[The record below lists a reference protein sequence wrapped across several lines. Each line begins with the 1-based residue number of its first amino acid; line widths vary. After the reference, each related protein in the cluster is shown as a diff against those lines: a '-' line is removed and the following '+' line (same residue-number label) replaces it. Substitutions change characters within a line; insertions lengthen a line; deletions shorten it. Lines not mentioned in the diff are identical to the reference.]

1 MEIMT
6 SAHELGPLE
15 MEVLGIV
22 EKCGPQSVTFI
33 QAELKRQGSPL
44 AYTTVMT
51 VLSRLFEKGALTRVK
66 DGKRFVYSSAHGSG
80 AIKAGMLKRIK
91 TALFQGR
98 GASPVT
104 ALLEAENLSKA
115 DLQELRRWVNAR
127 LRERA
132 E

>member
-1 MEIMT
+1 MT

-22 EKCGPQSVTFI
+22 EKSGPQGVGSI
-33 QAELKRQGSPL
+33 QAELKRRGSAL

-51 VLSRLFEKGALTRVK
+51 VLSRLFEKGALTRIK
-66 DGKRFVYSSAHGSG
+66 EGKRFVYSSAHGSG

-91 TALFQGR
+91 AALFQGR

-104 ALLEAENLSKA
+104 ALLDAEELSKA

-127 LRERA
+127 LRERS

>member
-1 MEIMT
+1 MT

-22 EKCGPQSVTFI
+22 EKSGPQSVTFI
-33 QAELKRQGSPL
+33 QKELERRGSAL

-51 VLSRLFEKGALTRVK
+51 VLSRLYEKGALTRVK
-66 DGKRFVYSSAHGSG
+66 DGKRFVYSSAHGSS

-91 TALFQGR
+91 AALFQGR
-98 GASPVT
+98 GASPLT
-104 ALLEAENLSKA
+104 ALLDTQDLSKA
-115 DLQELRRWVNAR
+115 ELQELKRWVNAR

>member
-1 MEIMT
+1 MT

-22 EKCGPQSVTFI
+22 ENRGPQNVTII
-33 QAELKRQGSPL
+33 QAELRRRGSTL

-51 VLSRLFEKGALTRVK
+51 VLSRLYEKGALDRVK

-91 TALFQGR
+91 TAFFQGR
-98 GASPVT
+98 GVSPVT
-104 ALLEAENLSKA
+104 ALLDSESLSKS
-115 DLQELRRWVNAR
+115 DLHELRRWVNAR
-127 LRERA
+127 LRERTK
-132 E
+132 

>member
-1 MEIMT
+1 MT
-6 SAHELGPLE
+6 STYELGPLE

-22 EKCGPQSVTFI
+22 ERRGAESVTSI
-33 QAELKRQGSPL
+33 QAELKRRGSAL

-51 VLSRLFEKGALTRVK
+51 VLSRLYEKGALTRVK
-66 DGKRFVYSSAHGSG
+66 EGKRFVYSSAQGSG

-98 GASPVT
+98 GVSPVT
-104 ALLEAENLSKA
+104 ALLEAESLSKS

-132 E
+132 K

>member
-1 MEIMT
+1 MT

-22 EKCGPQSVTFI
+22 EKCGPEGVTLI
-33 QAELKRQGSPL
+33 QAELKRRGSEL

-51 VLSRLFEKGALTRVK
+51 VLSRLYEKGALSRVK
-66 DGKRFVYSSAHGSG
+66 EGKRFVYSSAKGSG

-91 TALFQGR
+91 AALFQGR
-98 GASPVT
+98 GVSPVT
-104 ALLEAENLSKA
+104 ALLDAENLSKD
-115 DLQELRRWVNAR
+115 DLHELKRWVNAR

>member
-1 MEIMT
+1 MT
-6 SAHELGPLE
+6 SPHELGPLE

-22 EKCGPQSVTFI
+22 EQRGPQGVTLI
-33 QAELKRQGSPL
+33 QAELKRRGSVL

-51 VLSRLFEKGALTRVK
+51 VLSRLYEKGALSRVK
-66 DGKRFVYSSAHGSG
+66 EGKRFVYSSAHGSG

-91 TALFQGR
+91 AALFQGR

-104 ALLEAENLSKA
+104 ALLAAEDLSKS
-115 DLQELRRWVNAR
+115 DLHELRRWVNAR

-132 E
+132 K

>member
-1 MEIMT
+1 MT

-22 EKCGPQSVTFI
+22 EKCGPQGVTFI
-33 QAELKRQGSPL
+33 QAELKRRGSAL

-51 VLSRLFEKGALTRVK
+51 VLSRLYEKGALTRVK
-66 DGKRFVYSSAHGSG
+66 DGKRFVYSSAKGSG

-98 GASPVT
+98 GAAPVT
-104 ALLEAENLSKA
+104 ALLDAQDLSKA

>member
-1 MEIMT
+1 MT

-22 EKCGPQSVTFI
+22 EKCGPEGVTLI
-33 QAELKRQGSPL
+33 QAELKRRGSEL

-51 VLSRLFEKGALTRVK
+51 VLSRLYEKGALSRVK
-66 DGKRFVYSSAHGSG
+66 EGKRFVYSSAKGSG

-91 TALFQGR
+91 AALFQGR
-98 GASPVT
+98 GVSPVT
-104 ALLEAENLSKA
+104 ALLDAENLSK
-115 DLQELRRWVNAR
+115 DELHELKRWVNAR